1 MWHSVDLYLDLV
13 VRTGVGVDLEDADE
27 LAIAVRDGLLDA
39 TSADRAVRRAV
50 RAVDGLAA
58 HGYDLHRW
66 LTTHGMELTWQRR

>member
-1 MWHSVDLYLDLV
+1 MAFGGPLLGPGGAH
-13 VRTGVGVDLEDADE
+13 RRGVDLEDADE